1 MKLLRNQLFKF
12 LVFKITFDILIRDS
26 VVEIFYNAISGLV
39 AERLGRLF
47 QIPRVEGSSRT
58 PTKPLFNQNKVK
70 LCRSIKMCDRIGVK
84 MCAAESES
92 KCVQSTEAI

>member
-1 MKLLRNQLFKF
+1 MFCHAQFLLCFDWSMKLLGNQLFKF
-12 LVFKITFDILIRDS
+12 LVFKITFDILLRDS

-58 PTKPLFNQNKVK
+58 PTKSLFNQNKVK
-70 LCRSIKMCDRIGVK
+70 VCRSI
-84 MCAAESES
+84 
-92 KCVQSTEAI
+92 

>member
-92 KCVQSTEAI
+92 KCVQETEAI